1 MMMMMMIMINTIPLY
16 SMDSELYFHFT
27 QCLTTGTFRYVVDTV
42 LLVCAATIE
51 ILENV
56 YVCWLKMLKVA
67 TENVTKI

>member
-1 MMMMMMIMINTIPLY
+1 MMMMMINTVPLY

-51 ILENV
+51 KCICMLV
-56 YVCWLKMLKVA
+56 KMLKVA